1 MLKMVS
7 KWFKKRAPRT
17 VKYIFLGMDIWVTTL
32 TALDPEDKS
41 KVRIYRPRIFLMATE
56 ERQARLRKGHAAGEG
71 GGEAQHPW
79 LGDRHVAE
87 MDA

>member
-1 MLKMVS
+1 MVQKES
-7 KWFKKRAPRT
+7 AESAPRT
-17 VKYIFLGMDIWVTTL
+17 VKYIFLGMDVWVTTL

-41 KVRIYRPRIFLMATE
+41 KVRIYRPRMLLMATE